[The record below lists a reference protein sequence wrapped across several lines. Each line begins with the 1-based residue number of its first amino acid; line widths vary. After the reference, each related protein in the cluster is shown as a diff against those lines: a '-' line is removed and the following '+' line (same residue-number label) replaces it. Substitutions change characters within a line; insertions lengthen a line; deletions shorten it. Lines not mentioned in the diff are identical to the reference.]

1 MKPVISNFC
10 DQYLYL
16 FIYFFKDEES
26 QRIVL
31 RKSHMRYLALRA
43 PSVVLDQLSQREA

>member
-10 DQYLYL
+10 EPYLYL
-16 FIYFFKDEES
+16 FIKEEES

-43 PSVVLDQLSQREA
+43 PSVVLDQLSQRAA